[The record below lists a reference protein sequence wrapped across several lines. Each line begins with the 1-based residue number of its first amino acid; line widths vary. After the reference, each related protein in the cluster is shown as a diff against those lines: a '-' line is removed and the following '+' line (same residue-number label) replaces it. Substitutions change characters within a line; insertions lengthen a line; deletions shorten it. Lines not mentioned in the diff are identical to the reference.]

1 VNPYVEM
8 KSRHQQEVNDF
19 PMVFA
24 FNEQQFAKAMHKLG
38 LNPEDT
44 HLIYRFGDTGGFY
57 LRSDADKLKAM
68 LDRHQHERDEAI
80 ASDKKGKSYIYYMFR
95 HELENHE
102 YDYTE
107 DLEDTLA
114 AVGLTME
121 AIEGNKALKRGLDLA
136 IKSIKK
142 RSILR

>member
-1 VNPYVEM
+1 MNPYVEM
-8 KSRHQQEVNDF
+8 KNRHQQEVNDF

-24 FNEQQFAKAMHKLG
+24 FNEQQFAKAMNKLG

-80 ASDKKGKSYIYYMFR
+80 ASDKKSKGYIYQMFR
-95 HELENHE
+95 LELENHE

-114 AVGLTME
+114 AVGLTID

-142 RSILR
+142 RSILQ

>member
-1 VNPYVEM
+1 VNAYEEM
-8 KSRHQQEVNDF
+8 KCRHQQEVNDF
-19 PMVFA
+19 SMAFA
-24 FNEQQFAKAMHKLG
+24 FSESQFEKGMRKLG

-57 LRSDADKLKAM
+57 LKSDADKLHAM
-68 LDRHQHERDEAI
+68 FERHQRERDEAV
-80 ASDKKGKSYIYYMFR
+80 ASDKTGKGYIFQMFR
-95 HELENHE
+95 FELESHD
-102 YDYTE
+102 YDFTE
-107 DLEDTLA
+107 DLDDTLA

-121 AIEGNKALKRGLDLA
+121 VIEGNKALKRGLDLA